1 MKQQICQRMKVI
13 AAKEGLD
20 VDNAAIE
27 MLVESVGNDI
37 RQVGQHEPT
46 SLGHAPRRHAEAI
59 GGLVQVLNSMQMW
72 KKTSARMTYADMKQR
87 MASIEKDKSLR

>member
-1 MKQQICQRMKVI
+1 MTHSLTCRRWPCGWWSGLANHCFDLRVKRPMKQQICQRMKVI

-37 RQVGQHEPT
+37 RQVRTRHHSASPT
-46 SLGHAPRRHAEAI
+46 PATPP
-59 GGLVQVLNSMQMW
+59 
-72 KKTSARMTYADMKQR
+72 Y
-87 MASIEKDKSLR
+87 